1 MKISDSLKGING
13 LPAAPAPNAS
23 NASNTSN
30 ASNVSNASTTSNA
43 RSLDNAATAPAASDS
58 VRLSQQGQALAAN
71 TASNNVVFNAQKVER
86 IKLAITDGQFQV
98 NSEKVADGLLEAA
111 RQLLPTRTK

>member
-1 MKISDSLKGING
+1 MKISDSLKGNNG

-23 NASNTSN
+23 NASN
-30 ASNVSNASTTSNA
+30 ASNVSNASTASGA
-43 RSLDNAATAPAASDS
+43 RSLDKTATTPAASDS

-71 TASNNVVFNAQKVER
+71 AASNNVVFDAQKVER